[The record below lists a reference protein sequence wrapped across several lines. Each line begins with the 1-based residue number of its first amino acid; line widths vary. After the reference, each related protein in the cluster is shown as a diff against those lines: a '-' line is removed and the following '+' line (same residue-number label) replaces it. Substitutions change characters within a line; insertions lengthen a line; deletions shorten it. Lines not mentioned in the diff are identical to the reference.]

1 MAGSCLSLSER
12 SKRRHRTG
20 GTLTR
25 LDLPESSGAQWKD
38 ENLATTAQTAPVW
51 FTIAYLNLFKSWD
64 KRYRAEEQTSSRNVS
79 RKGWCLLLP
88 KGSSEPWS
96 WRSTGSHFTRALRCL
111 SAQAR
116 NWGSSCWAIP
126 FEVGTSFLVCRW
138 WLLSGSSYGRHTH
151 THTHIH
157 VMKPWILLDQGP
169 PSYDSFDVDW
179 LLKSLSPN
187 IATWG
192 LELQQVNLGH
202 NLVNSSLGPQMSWWL
217 WDCWGQALLAAQ
229 SDWEDYMRTKHENV
243 PGALTPGQ
251 PPSPKGSTHD
261 WGWCRGQCQGARG
274 SHWPGM
280 RSPTSHEALVLV
292 LSFFCQI
299 GI

>member
-1 MAGSCLSLSER
+1 MSQERAG
-12 SKRRHRTG
+12 
-20 GTLTR
+20 
-25 LDLPESSGAQWKD
+25 
-38 ENLATTAQTAPVW
+38 V
-51 FTIAYLNLFKSWD
+51 
-64 KRYRAEEQTSSRNVS
+64 
-79 RKGWCLLLP
+79 
-88 KGSSEPWS
+88 
-96 WRSTGSHFTRALRCL
+96 
-111 SAQAR
+111 
-116 NWGSSCWAIP
+116 
-126 FEVGTSFLVCRW
+126 
-138 WLLSGSSYGRHTH
+138 SSYQKAVQSLGLGEAPGLTSPGLCAVSLLKPGIGDPAAGQFHLRWEPASWFVDGGFSLGLHTADTH